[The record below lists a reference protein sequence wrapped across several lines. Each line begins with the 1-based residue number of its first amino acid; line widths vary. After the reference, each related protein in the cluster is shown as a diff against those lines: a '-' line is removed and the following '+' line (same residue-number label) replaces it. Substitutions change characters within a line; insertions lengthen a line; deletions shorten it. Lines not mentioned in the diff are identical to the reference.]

1 MLESSALYYRI
12 ASCFNFKSSIHFTT
26 LPYCFIV
33 SNAFIIIVPLHLL
46 VFFYIEPSIYRVT
59 CFADERQSCY
69 YYDKYHALTLLHYIL
84 LKKDGY
90 DNDFL
95 QQNRNKNNYSVN
107 KGYEG
112 V

>member
-1 MLESSALYYRI
+1 M
-12 ASCFNFKSSIHFTT
+12 
-26 LPYCFIV
+26 
-33 SNAFIIIVPLHLL
+33 HLL

-90 DNDFL
+90 DNDFV